1 MSPGTDSCPLQEL
14 WSVLGEKDNDDCK
27 QKDVHMCEG
36 GVVRSSN
43 PIAVILCEI
52 ENSISY

>member
-14 WSVLGEKDNDDCK
+14 WSVLGEEDNDDCK
-27 QKDVHMCEG
+27 QRDVHMWEA

-43 PIAVILCEI
+43 LIAIIVFVK
-52 ENSISY
+52 

>member
-1 MSPGTDSCPLQEL
+1 MRREGMSPGTNSCPLQEL

-27 QKDVHMCEG
+27 QRDVHMCEV

-43 PIAVILCEI
+43 PIAVIVFVK
-52 ENSISY
+52 